1 MSEHAGNIWYKCD
14 LHLHTMVSRC
24 YIDKDNTPEEWVA
37 EAKRKG
43 LDAVAVTDHNDY
55 RGIDAVMEEGKKQGL
70 AVFPGVEIT
79 CDTSKIHMLILFD
92 TVKRAENVRD
102 FLNRCDIDSDHIGD
116 PDGTSLGVFEVCEI
130 AKKRGAMVIAAHI
143 DEFNSVSSMNP
154 ANLEKLFTGGYID
167 AVQVA
172 NFPVWK
178 KLEKDGN
185 VQAMQETLQ
194 KRYGA
199 DATPRETERWRKC
212 FCLAERLQ
220 LPMLAFSDNPATPEE
235 SRHGLDGIG
244 SVYTWI
250 QMDDD
255 IDLESIR
262 QSLYTADSRI
272 RMMYDSVACSILP

>member
-1 MSEHAGNIWYKCD
+1 MSEHAGNTWYKCD
-14 LHLHTMVSRC
+14 LHVHTMVSRC

-194 KRYGA
+194 KR
-199 DATPRETERWRKC
+199 
-212 FCLAERLQ
+212 
-220 LPMLAFSDNPATPEE
+220 
-235 SRHGLDGIG
+235 
-244 SVYTWI
+244 
-250 QMDDD
+250 
-255 IDLESIR
+255 
-262 QSLYTADSRI
+262 
-272 RMMYDSVACSILP
+272 

>member
-116 PDGTSLGVFEVCEI
+116 LLMGEPAGFIGNLVEEGKRSQSTAHREEARLGKFKHQTKQNHYASPPFAEDCPLRFLISEAMMPMMPAQMTST
-130 AKKRGAMVIAAHI
+130 AAGI
-143 DEFNSVSSMNP
+143 LKGS
-154 ANLEKLFTGGYID
+154 
-167 AVQVA
+167 
-172 NFPVWK
+172 
-178 KLEKDGN
+178 
-185 VQAMQETLQ
+185 
-194 KRYGA
+194 
-199 DATPRETERWRKC
+199 
-212 FCLAERLQ
+212 
-220 LPMLAFSDNPATPEE
+220 TPE
-235 SRHGLDGIG
+235 SALSAKMIRYRASVKG
-244 SVYTWI
+244 SMT
-250 QMDDD
+250 DFFHRR
-255 IDLESIR
+255 S
-262 QSLYTADSRI
+262 TA
-272 RMMYDSVACSILP
+272 